1 MPKQILGLTRRAVLQ
16 GAAAATVAAA
26 LPDGAVAAPPAPA
39 PIGDDVG
46 FLSFG
51 AVAESVLA
59 SFYTRAQALGDAW
72 SGGERRLLD
81 AAHDR
86 HRANVD
92 RLNAVLGPDDAVP
105 LDDFS
110 RRVRVGTRAGALK
123 VGRELET
130 LVAGVYLNGAGYAA
144 DPGTR
149 ILLARLLAAGHACE
163 AWLARL
169 AGHPAAGLPAPV
181 DLDTAGLRLDT
192 YLRDPSS

>member
-1 MPKQILGLTRRAVLQ
+1 MPKQILGMTRRSVLQ

-92 RLNAVLGPDDAVP
+92 RLNAVLGHGAERQEAHVVADRSGGGRRGDRAVRQ
-105 LDDFS
+105 
-110 RRVRVGTRAGALK
+110 RRGHRRGGRALQH
-123 VGRELET
+123 R
-130 LVAGVYLNGAGYAA
+130 AA
-144 DPGTR
+144 S
-149 ILLARLLAAGHACE
+149 HA
-163 AWLARL
+163 
-169 AGHPAAGLPAPV
+169 
-181 DLDTAGLRLDT
+181 
-192 YLRDPSS
+192 

>member
-1 MPKQILGLTRRAVLQ
+1 MPKQILGMTRRAALQ
-16 GAAAATVAAA
+16 GAAAATVGVA
-26 LPDGAVAAPPAPA
+26 LPERAVAAPPAPA

-46 FLSFG
+46 FLLFG
-51 AVAESVLA
+51 AVAEGVLA
-59 SFYTRAQALGDAW
+59 SFYTRAKALRGVW
-72 SGGERRLLD
+72 SDGERRLLD

-86 HRANVD
+86 HRANVG

-110 RRVRVGTRAGALK
+110 RRVRVSTRAGALK
-123 VGRELET
+123 LGRALET

-149 ILLARLLAAGHACE
+149 ILLARLLAAGHAYE
-163 AWLARL
+163 TWLTRL
-169 AGHPAAGLPAPV
+169 AGRPAGGLPAPV

-192 YLRDPSS
+192 YLREPS